1 MRDNQFDLAVGDSL
15 LIGDQMLTV
24 VDIDGEDVSF
34 RLEELF
40 PDSSDSETPPRRP
53 PR

>member
-1 MRDNQFDLAVGDSL
+1 MREYEFELAVGDSL
-15 LIGDQMLTV
+15 LIDDQILTV
-24 VDIDGEDVSF
+24 VDIDGEDISF

-40 PDSSDSETPPRRP
+40 PDRPEDERPLRRP